1 MCVILVWIVN
11 SNVCW
16 DYVIVWKCL
25 DWLDWDPFVQIL
37 SINRMLSAN
46 VYFSHVSINIYGSF
60 GHKSLKLAHPS
71 LRLKTRDLRSYF
83 WPLCLSP
90 SIKVMSRWWCK
101 TLVVWLK
108 FTRGVLAMKGKMLLI
123 FWCMLIL
130 GNCNMK
136 CLLDSCLMSFRLPFI
151 QLRERER
158 ERERVRG
165 SIETWN

>member
-1 MCVILVWIVN
+1 MAALGTF
-11 SNVCW
+11 
-16 DYVIVWKCL
+16 Y
-25 DWLDWDPFVQIL
+25 
-37 SINRMLSAN
+37 
-46 VYFSHVSINIYGSF
+46 
-60 GHKSLKLAHPS
+60 KSLKLAHPS
-71 LRLKTRDLRSYF
+71 LRLKIRDLRSYF

-108 FTRGVLAMKGKMLLI
+108 FTRGVIAMKGKMLLI

-136 CLLDSCLMSFRLPFI
+136 CLLDSCLIPFRLPFI

-158 ERERVRG
+158 ERVRG
-165 SIETWN
+165 HRNLKLVAISLSDAYQMQIFYYWKSWNQPEETIHILGLQDHTLEEHLV